1 MTDGCRMTEDECVGA
16 MSAPCV
22 RLRRSP
28 FVIGHLSCRFGGR
41 GFTLVEIIIAMTI
54 LIIIAAGSIPT
65 FRGLQAEQ
73 QTREPIE
80 ALTRLAKEARSRAM
94 KERRPYQVVIHA
106 SGFTASRYLSPYL
119 QLEKL
124 NEFVQE
130 VEQKASEPEPEEELS
145 NEANVSRPTGDQ
157 AIYTKTSDKQSKR
170 FEDWT
175 EEYKF
180 PQGMTCRVQAWYEI
194 SPVDIAG
201 DVVRLW
207 VFQPSGICLPM
218 TVTVENEA
226 AVVSVQYG
234 ALNADIIKETA
245 NRK

>member
-106 SGFTASRYLSPYL
+106 SGLPVFRKRAARPWRRLRC
-119 QLEKL
+119 
-124 NEFVQE
+124 
-130 VEQKASEPEPEEELS
+130 SE
-145 NEANVSRPTGDQ
+145 
-157 AIYTKTSDKQSKR
+157 
-170 FEDWT
+170 
-175 EEYKF
+175 
-180 PQGMTCRVQAWYEI
+180 
-194 SPVDIAG
+194 
-201 DVVRLW
+201 
-207 VFQPSGICLPM
+207 
-218 TVTVENEA
+218 
-226 AVVSVQYG
+226 
-234 ALNADIIKETA
+234 
-245 NRK
+245 